1 MRAVVK
7 HCPNEDCDHFIRYD
21 RVAEFTDS
29 VDVCSD
35 CGSELQHGE
44 VPPEPQVEYLELQ
57 TIYETTNSIQAHLI
71 KSVLEQHDIAAHII
85 GDSLQGAVGEIPPTM
100 LFIRL
105 QVPLE
110 DAERAREIVLQTET
124 SPE

>member
-1 MRAVVK
+1 MK
-7 HCPNEDCDHFIRYD
+7 HCPNESCDHLIRYG
-21 RVAEFTDS
+21 RVAEFTNS

-35 CGSELQHGE
+35 CGSELRHGE
-44 VPPEPQVEYLELQ
+44 VPPEPAVEYLELQ
-57 TIYETTNSIQAHLI
+57 TIYETSNSIQAHLI
-71 KSVLEQHDIAAHII
+71 KSVLEQHDISAYVS

-100 LFIRL
+100 LYIRL

-110 DAERAREIVLQTET
+110 DAERAREIVLQTEA